1 MDSHAGSGHM
11 HGRAAMRVTDERPRR
26 FRSPTCRRLSEAVAT
41 FGKSSARCGFGIG
54 GSLGSSGLRPTPS
67 VSDRLINSAMAR
79 YRVCNVDME
88 LNAMLQK
95 RYFFSRLGSFRTQ
108 TWPSFMA

>member
-41 FGKSSARCGFGIG
+41 IGKSSARCGFGIG
-54 GSLGSSGLRPTPS
+54 GSLGSRGLRPTPS
-67 VSDRLINSAMAR
+67 VSDRLINSAMAC
-79 YRVCNVDME
+79 YRLCIADIE
-88 LNAMLQK
+88 LNAVLQSDI
-95 RYFFSRLGSFRTQ
+95 FS
-108 TWPSFMA
+108 PD